1 MADSTLKIGPEPV
14 KENKLGL
21 KALDYGGGKS
31 TLCAGCGHDAISNQ
45 IIRAFYEM
53 NVKPEKVAKFS
64 GIGCSSKTP
73 AYFLKRSHGFNSV
86 HGRMPAVAT
95 GAMLA
100 NHKLLGIGVS
110 GDGDTA
116 SIGLGQFMHMIR
128 RNIPMIYI
136 IENNG
141 VYGLTKGQFSATA
154 DEGSKL
160 KTGVINDLPPMDLCA
175 LAVQLG
181 CGYVA
186 RGFAGDPKQMVNILK
201 GCDRARRA
209 VGHRRDFA
217 VRHVQQSRRLDEGL
231 YVREGARRA
240 ACIRSASCSRT
251 TRSRSSRSRDTV
263 REVTLHDGSRILLKT
278 LEEDYDPSDAVQAL
292 QRSHRA
298 VENGQMLTGL
308 VYLRPE
314 KKSFI
319 SLLNL
324 VDEPLQSLPTERT
337 RPPREALDKI
347 MKELMVRFFRRSH
360 VFIPSVEQGGGQ
372 KLSAVR
378 EEERPG

>member
-1 MADSTLKIGPEPV
+1 MAESVLKTTNTEAP
-14 KENKLGL
+14 KENRLGL
-21 KALDYGGGKS
+21 KATDYTGGKT

-73 AYFLKRSHGFNSV
+73 AYFLGRAHGFNAV

-95 GAMLA
+95 GSILA
-100 NHKLLGIGVS
+100 NHKILGIGVS

-116 SIGLGQFMHMIR
+116 SIGLGQFMHMVR
-128 RNIPMIYI
+128 RNIPIIYI

-186 RGFAGDPKQMVNILK
+186 RGFAGDPKQMINILK
-201 GCDRARRA
+201 GAVAHNGTAVIDVPSPAVPFHNQAR
-209 VGHRRDFA
+209 
-217 VRHVQQSRRLDEGL
+217 STKN
-231 YVREGARRA
+231 
-240 ACIRSASCSRT
+240 T
-251 TRSRSSRSRDTV
+251 TYAKETK
-263 REVTLHDGSRILLKT
+263 H
-278 LEEDYDPSDAVQAL
+278 
-292 QRSHRA
+292 
-298 VENGQMLTGL
+298 
-308 VYLRPE
+308 
-314 KKSFI
+314 
-319 SLLNL
+319 
-324 VDEPLQSLPTERT
+324 PL
-337 RPPREALDKI
+337 
-347 MKELMVRFFRRSH
+347 
-360 VFIPSVEQGGGQ
+360 
-372 KLSAVR
+372 
-378 EEERPG
+378 

>member
-1 MADSTLKIGPEPV
+1 MADSTLKIGTEAP
-14 KENKLGL
+14 KENRIGL
-21 KALDYGGGKS
+21 KATDYSGGKS

-53 NVKPEKVAKFS
+53 SVKPENVAKFS

-73 AYFLKRSHGFNSV
+73 AYFLGRSHGFNAV

-95 GAMLA
+95 GAALA
-100 NHKLLGIGVS
+100 NHTMVGIGVS

-116 SIGLGQFMHMIR
+116 SIGLGQFMHLVR
-128 RNIPMIYI
+128 RNIPLIYI

-160 KTGVINDLPPMDLCA
+160 KTGVINDLHPMDLCA

-186 RGFAGDPKQMVNILK
+186 RGFAGDPKQMINILK
-201 GCDRARRA
+201 GALAHDGLSVIDVISPCTTFNNHEGSTKGYTYSKEHDELLHQI
-209 VGHRRDFA
+209 GF
-217 VRHVQQSRRLDEGL
+217 VQSYEQIEVDYAPGE
-231 YVREGARRA
+231 
-240 ACIRSASCSRT
+240 
-251 TRSRSSRSRDTV
+251 V
-263 REVTLHDGSRILLKT
+263 REVTMHDGSRIILKK
-278 LEEDYDPSDAVQAL
+278 LEEDYDPSDVVQAL
-292 QRSHRA
+292 QRLHRA
-298 VENGQMLTGL
+298 TEAGAMLTGL
-308 VYLRPE
+308 VYLQPE

-319 SLLNL
+319 RLLNMS
-324 VDEPLQSLPTERT
+324 ERPLFELGEAET

-347 MKELMVRFFRRSH
+347 MQELM
-360 VFIPSVEQGGGQ
+360 
-372 KLSAVR
+372 
-378 EEERPG
+378 

>member
-1 MADSTLKIGPEPV
+1 MAESTLKTSTTEAP
-14 KENKLGL
+14 KENRVGL
-21 KALDYGGGKS
+21 KAADYGGGKS

-53 NVKPEKVAKFS
+53 SVKPERVAKFS

-73 AYFLKRSHGFNSV
+73 AYFLSRSHGFNAV

-95 GAMLA
+95 GAILA
-100 NHKLLGIGVS
+100 NHKILAIGVS

-116 SIGLGQFMHMIR
+116 SIGLGQFMHMVR
-128 RNIPMIYI
+128 RNMPVIYI

-175 LAVQLG
+175 LAVELG

-201 GCDRARRA
+201 GAIAHNGTSVIDVVSPCVTFNNHDGSTKSYPYAKEHDELLHQI
-209 VGHRRDFA
+209 GF
-217 VRHVQQSRRLDEGL
+217 VQSYEQIEVEYEAG
-231 YVREGARRA
+231 
-240 ACIRSASCSRT
+240 
-251 TRSRSSRSRDTV
+251 TV
-263 REVTLHDGSRILLKT
+263 KEVALHDGSRIILRK
-278 LEEDYDPSDAVQAL
+278 LEEDYDPTSAIDAL
-292 QRSHRA
+292 QRLHRA
-298 VENGQMLTGL
+298 NTAGQMLTGL
-308 VYLRPE
+308 VYLQPE

-319 SLLNL
+319 DLLNV
-324 VDEPLQSLPTERT
+324 VDEPLNTLPIERT
-337 RPPREALDKI
+337 RPPKEALDKI
-347 MKELMVRFFRRSH
+347 MNELM
-360 VFIPSVEQGGGQ
+360 
-372 KLSAVR
+372 
-378 EEERPG
+378 

>member
-1 MADSTLKIGPEPV
+1 MADSTLKTTTAEAP
-14 KENKLGL
+14 KENKIGL
-21 KALDYGGGKS
+21 KSTDYHGGKS

-53 NVKPEKVAKFS
+53 SVKPEKVAKFS

-73 AYFLKRSHGFNSV
+73 AYFLQRSHGLNAV
-86 HGRMPAVAT
+86 HGRMPAIAT

-100 NHKLLGIGVS
+100 NHHLIGVGVS

-128 RNIPMIYI
+128 RNIPLIYI
-136 IENNG
+136 VENNG

-175 LAVQLG
+175 LAVELG

-201 GCDRARRA
+201 GALAHDGLSVIDVISPCTTFNNHEGSTKGYTYSKEHDELLHQI
-209 VGHRRDFA
+209 GF
-217 VRHVQQSRRLDEGL
+217 VQSYEQIEVEIDPGQ
-231 YVREGARRA
+231 
-240 ACIRSASCSRT
+240 
-251 TRSRSSRSRDTV
+251 V
-263 REVTLHDGSRILLKT
+263 REVTLHDGSRILLKK
-278 LEEDYDPSDAVQAL
+278 LEEDYDPSNTLNAL
-292 QRSHRA
+292 ERLHRA
-298 VENGQMLTGL
+298 NENGQMLTGL
-308 VYLRPE
+308 VFLRPE

-319 SLLNL
+319 NLLNL
-324 VDEPLQSLPTERT
+324 VDEPLYSLPIERT
-337 RPPREALDKI
+337 RPKREALDKI
-347 MKELMVRFFRRSH
+347 MRELM
-360 VFIPSVEQGGGQ
+360 
-372 KLSAVR
+372 
-378 EEERPG
+378 

>member
-1 MADSTLKIGPEPV
+1 MADSTLKIGTEAP
-14 KENKLGL
+14 KENRLGL
-21 KALDYGGGKS
+21 KATDYSGGKS

-53 NVKPEKVAKFS
+53 SVQPEKVAKFS

-73 AYFLKRSHGFNSV
+73 AYFLGRSHGLNAV

-100 NHKLLGIGVS
+100 NHALLGIGVS

-116 SIGLGQFMHMIR
+116 SIGLGQFMHMVR
-128 RNIPMIYI
+128 RNIPMSYI
-136 IENNG
+136 VQNNG

-175 LAVQLG
+175 VAVELG

-186 RGFAGDPKQMVNILK
+186 RGYAGDPKQMINILK
-201 GCDRARRA
+201 GAIAHDGLSFIDVISPCVTFNNHEGSTKGYAYSKEHDELLHQI
-209 VGHRRDFA
+209 GF
-217 VRHVQQSRRLDEGL
+217 VQAYEQIEIDYAPGEL
-231 YVREGARRA
+231 
-240 ACIRSASCSRT
+240 
-251 TRSRSSRSRDTV
+251 
-263 REVTLHDGSRILLKT
+263 REVTMNDGSRILLKK

-292 QRSHRA
+292 QRLHKA
-298 VENGQMLTGL
+298 TEAGAMLTGL

-319 SLLNL
+319 RLLNMS
-324 VDEPLQSLPTERT
+324 ERPLYELGEAET

-347 MKELMVRFFRRSH
+347 MRDLM
-360 VFIPSVEQGGGQ
+360 
-372 KLSAVR
+372 
-378 EEERPG
+378 

>member
-1 MADSTLKIGPEPV
+1 MADSTLKTTTEAP
-14 KENKLGL
+14 KENRLGM
-21 KALDYGGGKS
+21 KAADYGGGKS

-53 NVKPEKVAKFS
+53 SVKPENVAKFS

-73 AYFLKRSHGFNSV
+73 AYFLSRSHGFNAV

-95 GAMLA
+95 GAILA
-100 NHKLLGIGVS
+100 NHKILAIGVS

-116 SIGLGQFMHMIR
+116 SIGLGQFMHMVR
-128 RNIPMIYI
+128 RNMPIIYI

-175 LAVQLG
+175 LAVELG

-201 GCDRARRA
+201 GAIAHNGTA
-209 VGHRRDFA
+209 VIDVVSPCVTFNNHEGSTKSYPYAKEHDELLHQIGF
-217 VRHVQQSRRLDEGL
+217 VQSYEQIEVEYEPG
-231 YVREGARRA
+231 
-240 ACIRSASCSRT
+240 
-251 TRSRSSRSRDTV
+251 TV
-263 REVTLHDGSRILLKT
+263 KEVTLHDGSRIILKK
-278 LEEDYDPSDAVQAL
+278 LEEDYDPTRAIDAL
-292 QRSHRA
+292 QRLHRA
-298 VENGQMLTGL
+298 NTAGQMLTGL
-308 VYLRPE
+308 VYLQPE

-319 SLLNL
+319 DLLNV
-324 VDEPLQSLPTERT
+324 VDEPLNLLPIERT
-337 RPPREALDKI
+337 RPPKEALDKI
-347 MKELMVRFFRRSH
+347 MNELM
-360 VFIPSVEQGGGQ
+360 
-372 KLSAVR
+372 
-378 EEERPG
+378 